1 MCKGPWQHRDV
12 LYNSSLPQL
21 GPPKVIPFVPGCH
34 KQSCMGPL
42 PASIGWAALEHNSE
56 RLHLPRKW
64 NWSKGFFE
72 TSLRKEPLRTMLEK
86 PTSQSLLGKHHGLQI
101 GNMLKMIGLQ
111 STLGRHQGDLQI
123 VFVVTEDGFT
133 WRGVLHGFILTY
145 FFFILLLLFAFSI
158 TSCKLVR
165 SKMTQATKNLFATTL
180 KQKSDHHKDCSYIVW
195 FKALFDPIV
204 FIIFIS
210 GPLMAGVSRVK
221 SKQGGNEQ
229 NKRKKQT
236 ARTMYLIINFQVSS
250 KGNLHEDHLLD
261 SAWRRWHKQCEG
273 EHGKVAWSAPQ
284 WKYVASHLPHQP
296 AHSCTNQEDVHCQH
310 DELHRQSPSKWIE
323 PRALLWLQRLKALL
337 DPHLGQTLEEWD
349 WVAEGKPNVRY

>member
-1 MCKGPWQHRDV
+1 MASLDVVSSMVSSSPIFFHPSPPLRLQHHFLQVGSFQDDPSNKKLVCNHIKTKIRPSQR
-12 LYNSSLPQL
+12 LQLHSL
-21 GPPKVIPFVPGCH
+21 I
-34 KQSCMGPL
+34 QSL
-42 PASIGWAALEHNSE
+42 VWSH
-56 RLHLPRKW
+56 RLHHLHQWAFDGRSFM
-64 NWSKGFFE
+64 SKVKARRE
-72 TSLRKEPLRTMLEK
+72 W
-86 PTSQSLLGKHHGLQI
+86 
-101 GNMLKMIGLQ
+101 
-111 STLGRHQGDLQI
+111 
-123 VFVVTEDGFT
+123 TE
-133 WRGVLHGFILTY
+133 
-145 FFFILLLLFAFSI
+145 
-158 TSCKLVR
+158 
-165 SKMTQATKNLFATTL
+165 Q
-180 KQKSDHHKDCSYIVW
+180 
-195 FKALFDPIV
+195 
-204 FIIFIS
+204 
-210 GPLMAGVSRVK
+210 
-221 SKQGGNEQ
+221 
-229 NKRKKQT
+229 RKKQT